1 MNKTFSG
8 LILIIVVGVIVYLA
22 PWLSGFFTSGSLAI
36 FSPNASVFYSSNDAG
51 LSFSSRDDGL
61 MTSEVIDIVFAPDQ
75 SRYLI
80 TNQGVFEFNSRGQ
93 KWKRVKDDT
102 GIMDYPLAVR
112 SMVWSKSGDAFLAIN
127 KNGQGKIYYSSDKLK
142 TLNEIYVTSQANSEI
157 KDLQIDQSG
166 RIYFLSSEKNFGY
179 SDNNGKTFRLM
190 SHLNDAFERIVINF
204 NNNDVIY
211 LWGNQSIYKS
221 IDGGNNFSN
230 LNVPFSGVND
240 LFVANDGVIYSA
252 TDKGVHR
259 SFDGGWSWVI
269 MDSLLPKNL
278 PSGAVVY
285 NNEKK
290 SVLAGFNG
298 KLYISEDG
306 VSWSIK
312 TVGVNSISMIKINP
326 FNANE
331 VLVGMKK

>member
-1 MNKTFSG
+1 MGELNFRNKKTGKACSKIILFLFVGNFFILYFGHSNNQHAIFNISIYSRSIDSTRDNYFSIKWAKITFSSK
-8 LILIIVVGVIVYLA
+8 IIFI
-22 PWLSGFFTSGSLAI
+22 FI
-36 FSPNASVFYSSNDAG
+36 FSG
-51 LSFSSRDDGL
+51 ITSFS
-61 MTSEVIDIVFAPDQ
+61 
-75 SRYLI
+75 
-80 TNQGVFEFNSRGQ
+80 
-93 KWKRVKDDT
+93 
-102 GIMDYPLAVR
+102 
-112 SMVWSKSGDAFLAIN
+112 
-127 KNGQGKIYYSSDKLK
+127 
-142 TLNEIYVTSQANSEI
+142 
-157 KDLQIDQSG
+157 
-166 RIYFLSSEKNFGY
+166 
-179 SDNNGKTFRLM
+179 
-190 SHLNDAFERIVINF
+190 F

-211 LWGNQSIYKS
+211 LWGTQSIYKS

-326 FNANE
+326 LNANE